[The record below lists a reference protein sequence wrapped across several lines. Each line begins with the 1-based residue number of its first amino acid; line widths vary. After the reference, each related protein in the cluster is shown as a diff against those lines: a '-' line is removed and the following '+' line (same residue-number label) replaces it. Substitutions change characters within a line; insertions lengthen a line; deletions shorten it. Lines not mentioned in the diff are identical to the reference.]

1 MGKTMDIEDRI
12 FLDELYKKY
21 SLELY
26 KIARHRLCDEEK
38 AKDAVQMVF
47 LVASGKIPDIRVHT
61 NVKLW
66 FFATLKNVVKQILY
80 DKKYTKEKLL
90 REFILELVEKPVW
103 DQYEF
108 ENIGMIKEL
117 KPYLKEREYKYL
129 VERFIYDKSN
139 KELAEVFDLS
149 YSGITSFG
157 DRVLKKAKKI
167 LEKNEKN
174 F

>member
-1 MGKTMDIEDRI
+1 MEMEDRN
-12 FLDELYKKY
+12 LLEKLYKKY

-47 LVASGKIPDIRVHT
+47 LVASVKISDIRVHT
-61 NVKLW
+61 NMKLW
-66 FFATLKNVVKQILY
+66 FFATMQNVVKQILY

-90 REFILELVEKPVW
+90 REIILELVEKPVW

-108 ENIGMIKEL
+108 ENIGMIKDL
-117 KPYLKEREYKYL
+117 KPYLREREYKYL

-139 KELAEVFDLS
+139 IELAEEFDLS
-149 YSGITSFG
+149 YSGVTSFG
-157 DRVLKKAKKI
+157 DRVLKKQKK
-167 LEKNEKN
+167 